1 VGPNKQGVQ
10 KILRLIYGG
19 SKFEKCCEMTIKQQE
34 EQKQIVV
41 KRKTKINTEACYFSF
56 KNGCEQYLQKKRM
69 SF

>member
-1 VGPNKQGVQ
+1 MGPNKQGVQ

-41 KRKTKINTEACYFSF
+41 KRKTKINTEACYFDM
-56 KNGCEQYLQKKRM
+56 KIGRKWY
-69 SF
+69 